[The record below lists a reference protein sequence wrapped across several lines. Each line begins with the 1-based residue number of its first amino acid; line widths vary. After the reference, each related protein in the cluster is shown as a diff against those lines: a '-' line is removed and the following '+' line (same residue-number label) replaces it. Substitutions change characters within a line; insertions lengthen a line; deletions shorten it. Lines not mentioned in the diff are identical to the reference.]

1 MQARWRYGTMYGEAM
16 LRGDNVLGDMPEL
29 KKKKKAKVSDLSVA
43 VDCRCGTLEVSQ
55 NQNQRFALDAQQP
68 TLIYS

>member
-29 KKKKKAKVSDLSVA
+29 KKKKRRKSQILVSRWIA
-43 VDCRCGTLEVSQ
+43 
-55 NQNQRFALDAQQP
+55 DAAR
-68 TLIYS
+68 